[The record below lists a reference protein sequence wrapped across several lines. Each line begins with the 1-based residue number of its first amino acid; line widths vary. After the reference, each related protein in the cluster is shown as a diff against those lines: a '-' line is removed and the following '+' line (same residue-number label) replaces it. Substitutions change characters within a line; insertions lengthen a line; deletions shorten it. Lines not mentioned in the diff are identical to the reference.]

1 MISIKVLFTPDNFFA
16 LFLFIFLAWNNRVLK
31 KATGF
36 KNGKITYLYEIRNA
50 AVYNSINSE
59 PEMFENSEFVVTSGD
74 YNQLLFKVNENLR
87 NALNFTA
94 NQEETDM
101 IKDYI
106 ESFKTGDVN
115 AHKNGSR

>member
-1 MISIKVLFTPDNFFA
+1 MLSCLNAVVSTNESRA
-16 LFLFIFLAWNNRVLK
+16 LEFITGHVFYNPAYNYKFQLK
-31 KATGF
+31 T
-36 KNGKITYLYEIRNA
+36 T
-50 AVYNSINSE
+50 
-59 PEMFENSEFVVTSGD
+59 
-74 YNQLLFKVNENLR
+74 KVNENLR